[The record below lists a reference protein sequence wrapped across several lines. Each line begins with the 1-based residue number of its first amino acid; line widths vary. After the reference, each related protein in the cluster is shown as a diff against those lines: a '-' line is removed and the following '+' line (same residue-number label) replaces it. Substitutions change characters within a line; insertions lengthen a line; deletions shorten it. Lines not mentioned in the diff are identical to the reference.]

1 MTMKKLIAIAMFA
14 MFAVASG
21 ASQATV
27 THTPAAM
34 AHAPAAVA
42 SLSSSSTVETGAETH
57 AFDPVCSPAYV
68 QCTLECQDLSGSAR
82 GACLRICR
90 AEYEECLRH

>member
-1 MTMKKLIAIAMFA
+1 MKKLIAIAMFA

-27 THTPAAM
+27 THTPAA
-34 AHAPAAVA
+34 AAVA
-42 SLSSSSTVETGAETH
+42 SLSGSSTVGTGAETH

-90 AEYEECLRH
+90 AEYEECLGH